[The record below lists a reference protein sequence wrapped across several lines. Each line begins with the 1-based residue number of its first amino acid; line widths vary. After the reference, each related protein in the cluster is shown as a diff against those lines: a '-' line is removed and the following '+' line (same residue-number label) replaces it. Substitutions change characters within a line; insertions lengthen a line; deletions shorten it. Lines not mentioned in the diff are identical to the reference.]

1 MLAETTVRT
10 GGATHPS
17 LRILGAIEAR
27 LARADRMILAGLEE
41 GVWPNA
47 APVDPFLS
55 RPMRAALPL
64 PAPERRLG
72 QTAQDFVQAA
82 CADEAILVH
91 CERRGGQ
98 PAVRSRWLWRL
109 EMLTRGADAPDTPV
123 KLSAPEGVADWTE
136 ALDAPPPGPARLA
149 PRPAPTPPVERRPRS
164 LYVTGVE
171 RWVRDPYSLYAR
183 RILNL
188 EPMERPGAS
197 AEALAR
203 GNAVHKAIERLTE
216 DWPDLLPDDLDAV
229 IERLL
234 LEELGAHGFEDAAM
248 AREAPLARNAAR
260 WLAGFETERRARGV
274 DLLIEQQ
281 GALEFDAPGG
291 PFTVKAYADR
301 IEVGALSAAVMDF
314 KTGQIPT
321 AKQIKAGFA
330 PQLTLT
336 GSILAAGGFKE
347 TNGPVPPEE
356 LTYVRVVGRKKAGE
370 VAVRAAGPEAQA
382 LSDAALQG
390 LMARVA
396 EFDRPETPYLSWAAP
411 HLMGSYSPYNLLA
424 RVWEWHVIGGGE
436 EGEAE

>member
-1 MLAETTVRT
+1 
-10 GGATHPS
+10 
-17 LRILGAIEAR
+17 
-27 LARADRMILAGLEE
+27 
-41 GVWPNA
+41 
-47 APVDPFLS
+47 
-55 RPMRAALPL
+55 
-64 PAPERRLG
+64 
-72 QTAQDFVQAA
+72 
-82 CADEAILVH
+82 
-91 CERRGGQ
+91 
-98 PAVRSRWLWRL
+98 WRL

-123 KLSAPEGVADWTE
+123 RLTAPEGVADWTE

-149 PRPAPTPPVERRPRS
+149 PRPAPAPPVERRPRS

-171 RWVRDPYSLYAR
+171 RWVRDPYALYAR

-216 DWPDLLPDDLDAV
+216 DWPELLPDDLDAV

-274 DLLIEQQ
+274 QLLIEQQ
-281 GALEFDAPGG
+281 GALTFDAPGG

-314 KTGQIPT
+314 KTGQVPT

-336 GSILAAGGFKE
+336 GAILAAGGFKE

-356 LTYVRVVGRKKAGE
+356 LTYVRIVGRKKAGE

-382 LSDAALQG
+382 LSDAALEG
-390 LMARVA
+390 LVARVA
-396 EFDRPETPYLSWAAP
+396 RFDDEATPYLSWAAP